1 MYLSFLQWRGTLLF
15 DLHTALYWKANKKY
29 AMIHSNKTNKSF
41 GQDISEEKNDVSR
54 HYNVTVNS
62 KLIKQMK
69 YLYILRT
76 IAG

>member
-41 GQDISEEKNDVSR
+41 DQDISEEKNDVSR

-62 KLIKQMK
+62 KLIKH
-69 YLYILRT
+69 YYILHT